1 MLKGFKK
8 KPTKTSIYLTLAL
21 LQYIYTCMEILF
33 IPFLSIFSFLRVQTV
48 GGVVAA
54 AAEEDPARPP
64 VAPETATIGAT
75 TEDTTEDTTATTIGN
90 TTNPTGQ
97 RVQQQGVSVC
107 VVLGNLSCLIVVFQI
122 LVQYENRNVIK
133 VRDAVCFFGFVF
145 FAVKFKLGNSLK
157 PCLTKTV
164 NDQILFCHTKL

>member
-1 MLKGFKK
+1 M
-8 KPTKTSIYLTLAL
+8 
-21 LQYIYTCMEILF
+21 
-33 IPFLSIFSFLRVQTV
+33 
-48 GGVVAA
+48 AA

-107 VVLGNLSCLIVVFQI
+107 VVLGNLSCFIVVFLI
-122 LVQYENRNVIK
+122 LLYSYCMRIATLLK
-133 VRDAVCFFGFVF
+133 SKTLFFF
-145 FAVKFKLGNSLK
+145 FL
-157 PCLTKTV
+157 
-164 NDQILFCHTKL
+164 

>member
-1 MLKGFKK
+1 
-8 KPTKTSIYLTLAL
+8 
-21 LQYIYTCMEILF
+21 MEILF
-33 IPFLSIFSFLRVQTV
+33 IPFLSIFSFLRVRTV
-48 GGVVAA
+48 GVVVAA

-107 VVLGNLSCLIVVFQI
+107 VVLGNLSCFIVVFLI
-122 LVQYENRNVIK
+122 LLYSYCMRIATLLKSETL
-133 VRDAVCFFGFVF
+133 FFF
-145 FAVKFKLGNSLK
+145 FF
-157 PCLTKTV
+157 
-164 NDQILFCHTKL
+164 FW